1 MKTTRLVL
9 LLSLAAL
16 SFPLTLHSQKLFIN
30 EIVSSNGST
39 IMDEDGDFEDWIE
52 LYNAD
57 SIPID
62 LGNYSITDDLNSPRK
77 WVFPSIQIAPQA
89 HLLIFASGKN
99 RKTGSYLHT
108 NFSIKAD
115 GEPIA
120 LFAANMVLLDVVN
133 EIPIPRDFSYG
144 RETDGLPNFVFF
156 NLTTP
161 GYDNSLGE
169 IEQTKFELSF
179 NKPTG
184 FYTEPFY
191 LKTISNIPNNATI
204 YYTIDGSDPSI
215 ESFILNDSLY
225 IYDRTNDSNTISTIP
240 TTPEVVIPPAKL
252 WQTPQN
258 NIFKGQTIKA
268 QLYIQD
274 SAISDIVDLHYF
286 IDTIGHKRYTLP
298 VISLSLPPIGLFS
311 YHTGIYVPGISFD
324 SVPDFGWWAGSG
336 NYHMR
341 GMEWERKA
349 QLYYIDT
356 TGAIKINQHVGL
368 RIHGAA
374 SRVFPIK
381 SLRVYARSSYG
392 SKFMNYPFFKDKGI
406 NRFEYILL
414 RNSGNDFESLYFR
427 DAFTQEVLNG
437 LDIEKQSYQPC
448 IVFINGEYWGIHN
461 IRDRISP
468 EFFEYNNGVSPSNL
482 DIIRYRAQATPEVE
496 TGSIDHYNTEVR
508 DYINNNQN
516 NLNSPEVYAHLKDVI
531 DIGNYIDYTI
541 SKLIFGI
548 RDWPGNN
555 VLFWRERKE
564 GSRYRWVSF
573 DNDDAY
579 NNPLLNNLVQA
590 TAAGNNIWPN
600 PDYSTHLL
608 RNMLQITEFRDSFLN
623 RFEFLLKHQFTLEL
637 QDSIIKNI
645 EHQISPFIGEHI
657 SRWNYPLSIENWN
670 ESIATLHKNIEI
682 RRCYLVEMLRTFF
695 SIESADF
702 METICDN
709 SGIDPIPIQK
719 GINIYPNPSAGN
731 FTISLSSLSLFK
743 QVENLEIIDMSGKTL
758 SILKINDLEM
768 NEDLRQIK
776 FNLNLNTGVYTLK
789 INGSK
794 HQQIFRI
801 IILK

>member
-1 MKTTRLVL
+1 
-9 LLSLAAL
+9 
-16 SFPLTLHSQKLFIN
+16 
-30 EIVSSNGST
+30 
-39 IMDEDGDFEDWIE
+39 MDEDGDFEDWIE
-52 LYNAD
+52 LYNGD
-57 SIPID
+57 SIAID
-62 LGNYSITDDLNSPRK
+62 LGNFSITDDLNSPRK

-89 HLLIFASGKN
+89 HLLLFASGKN
-99 RKTGSYLHT
+99 RKIGSYLHT

-144 RETDGLPNFVFF
+144 RETDGSQNFVFF

-169 IEQTKFELSF
+169 IEQTKFELLF

-184 FYTEPFY
+184 FYTAPFY
-191 LKTISNIPNNATI
+191 LKTLSNIPNNATI
-204 YYTIDGSDPSI
+204 YYTIDGSDPTV
-215 ESFILNDSLY
+215 ESLVLNDSLY
-225 IYDRTNDSNTISTIP
+225 IYDRTIDSNTISTIP

-252 WQTPQN
+252 WQIPQK

-286 IDTIGHKRYTLP
+286 IDSIGHKRYSLP

-341 GMEWERKA
+341 GREWERKA
-349 QLYYIDT
+349 QLYYFDT
-356 TGAIKINQHVGL
+356 KGAIKISQHVGL

-392 SKFMNYPFFKDKGI
+392 SKFLNYPFFKDKQTDK
-406 NRFEYILL
+406 FEYVLL

-437 LDIEKQSYQPC
+437 LSIEKQSYQPC

-461 IRDRISP
+461 IRDRIGP
-468 EFFEYNNGVSPSNL
+468 EFFEYNNGVSRSNL
-482 DIIRYRAQATPEVE
+482 DIIRYRAQAAPEVE
-496 TGSIDHYNTEVR
+496 TGSIDHYNTEIR

-516 NLNSPEVYAHLKDVI
+516 NLNSPSIYSHLNEVI

-548 RDWPGNN
+548 EDWPGNN

-564 GSRYRWVSF
+564 GSKYSWVSF

-579 NNPLLNNLVQA
+579 KKPLFNNLIQA
-590 TAAGNNIWPN
+590 TAEGNNIWPN

-608 RNMLQITEFRDSFLN
+608 RNMLKITAFRDSFLN
-623 RFEFLLKHQFTLEL
+623 RFEYLLKHKFTLEL
-637 QDSIIKNI
+637 QDSIIKHI

-657 SRWNYPLSIENWN
+657 SRWNYPTSLENWN
-670 ESIATLHKNIEI
+670 ESVATLVKNIEI
-682 RRCYLVEMLRTFF
+682 RRCYLVEMLKEYFL
-695 SIESADF
+695 IEDPSF

-709 SGIDPIPIQK
+709 SGVNPIPVPK
-719 GINIYPNPSAGN
+719 GVHIYPNPSTGN
-731 FTISLSSLSLFK
+731 FTISLNSLTLFK
-743 QVENLEIIDMSGKTL
+743 QITNLQVIDMSGKTL
-758 SILKINDLEM
+758 SILKLKDLEM
-768 NEDLRQIK
+768 NENAREIK
-776 FNLNLNTGVYTLK
+776 FNLNLNTGVYILK
-789 INGSK
+789 MNGSK

-801 IILK
+801 IILN